1 MGKLSTITTAIII
14 NIILLLSTMYIF
26 MMINVVVNIV
36 GDGDVVGS
44 GGSGVVIIIIII
56 IRTVEVRRFHHRIC
70 YTPPYPI
77 DSVMILNTFKFIRPE
92 TSEIQLVL
100 LQRGGMEIV
109 LDSTLAMLRVAAV
122 HTVVAR

>member
-1 MGKLSTITTAIII
+1 
-14 NIILLLSTMYIF
+14 MYIIF
-26 MMINVVVNIV
+26 VMINVVVVNIV
-36 GDGDVVGS
+36 GDGNVVGS
-44 GGSGVVIIIIII
+44 GGSGVVIIIII
-56 IRTVEVRRFHHRIC
+56 RTEEVRRFHHRIC

-100 LQRGGMEIV
+100 LQCGGMEIV

-122 HTVVAR
+122 HTVVAW

>member
-1 MGKLSTITTAIII
+1 MGKLSTITTAINI
-14 NIILLLSTMYIF
+14 NIILLLSTMYIIF
-26 MMINVVVNIV
+26 VMINVVVVNIV
-36 GDGDVVGS
+36 GDGNVVGS
-44 GGSGVVIIIIII
+44 GGSGVVIIIII
-56 IRTVEVRRFHHRIC
+56 RTEEVRRFHHRIC

-100 LQRGGMEIV
+100 LQCGGMEIV